1 MVKTYE
7 YYQMQVRHFD
17 LLLLRIMDQLE
28 SITDENDRT
37 RLFRKM
43 TKLSKKK
50 KKLAMPIGIKRQ

>member
-50 KKLAMPIGIKRQ
+50 KN